1 MVFIVPIE
9 KRRGKL
15 FGFCL
20 LLCTTMLAISLF
32 QFSLSPDQKQS
43 LQETAFWCPM
53 PRGPA
58 PDPSEPLKNSSVS
71 SISPPIKPSPRT
83 LKLDPPICS
92 VPSNNSVLCLLTIQ
106 MDCPEMS
113 GNARGYLFWF
123 PSTVYAP
130 FPWLSVGYLGY
141 GQERQWTGWELGWI
155 PWEAVEQG
163 LVVSRMSYSSA
174 WLTTPWP
181 PWLSSQCPVQDSK
194 SSTYMPLFWLFPNWW
209 YKFISLL
216 TTKLQNPLKQ
226 WPYIILCC
234 VQHSSDHT
242 ESHTSAYLG
251 RYMPK
256 RVLFCFF
263 GIWNKLSIWY
273 SISGFVEK

>member
-1 MVFIVPIE
+1 
-9 KRRGKL
+9 
-15 FGFCL
+15 
-20 LLCTTMLAISLF
+20 
-32 QFSLSPDQKQS
+32 
-43 LQETAFWCPM
+43 M
-53 PRGPA
+53 PHA
-58 PDPSEPLKNSSVS
+58 PGALPLMPSETLKNSSVL
-71 SISPPIKPSPRT
+71 SISPPIKPLPQT

-92 VPSNNSVLCLLTIQ
+92 VPSNNSVLCLLTVQ

-123 PSTVYAP
+123 SSTVYAP

-141 GQERQWTGWELGWI
+141 SQERQWIGWELGWI

-163 LVVSRMSYSSA
+163 LVVSKMPYLSA
-174 WLTTPWP
+174 RSTTPWP
-181 PWLSSQCPVQDSK
+181 PWLSSQCPGQGSK
-194 SSTYMPLFWLFPNWW
+194 SSAYTPLFRFLPNWW
-209 YKFISLL
+209 CKFVSLP

-234 VQHSSDHT
+234 AQHSSNHT
-242 ESHTSAYLG
+242 KDAYLG

-256 RVLFCFF
+256 RFLLCFF
-263 GIWNKLSIWY
+263 GVWNKLSIWY